1 MADGIRSTSE
11 LELSAIRVDEIIFFH
26 LASVGGKIFVDVGK
40 AEAGNGTS
48 DQSCNVGMLLSL
60 ALALQLALHVVR
72 AAAFAFGGGDEQVV
86 ARDGEG
92 ARIPLGGYKAHG
104 IVGWVISNVDN
115 ARAHPFSRL

>member
-86 ARDGEG
+86 ARDGECPPYPSRAYKA
-92 ARIPLGGYKAHG
+92 ARILR
-104 IVGWVISNVDN
+104 WSN
-115 ARAHPFSRL
+115 PP